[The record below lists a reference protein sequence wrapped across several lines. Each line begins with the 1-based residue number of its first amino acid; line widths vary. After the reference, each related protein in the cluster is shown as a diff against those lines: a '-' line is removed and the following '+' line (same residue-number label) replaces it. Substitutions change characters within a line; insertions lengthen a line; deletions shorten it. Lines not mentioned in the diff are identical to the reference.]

1 MGRVSNLL
9 SEDVVTACNVGL
21 KKLGKIGIVAGRLQI
36 ILAAK
41 EHGITEVCRVHNMSR
56 TTLTDWIRR
65 LKNGTIEDLK
75 NKPKRP
81 QSLLTPHESTIR
93 EWIEQDPNITI
104 KKLIIITGE
113 RLGIFVG
120 ETTMRRIVKKLNFS
134 YITPR
139 PSHYKKQESFN
150 GEFKKKSTRKT

>member
-1 MGRVSNLL
+1 MGRISNLL
-9 SEDVVTACNVGL
+9 SDDVVTACNVGL

-41 EHGITEVCRVHNMSR
+41 KHGITEVCRVHNISR

-81 QSLLTPHESTIR
+81 QSLLTPHEGTIR

-120 ETTMRRIVKKLNFS
+120 QTTMRRIVKKLSFS

-139 PSHYKKQESFN
+139 PTHYKKKESDHP
-150 GEFKKKSTRKT
+150 EFKKKSP

>member
-1 MGRVSNLL
+1 MARVSNLL
-9 SEDVVTACNVGL
+9 SDDVVTACNVGL
-21 KKLGKIGIVAGRLQI
+21 KKLGKVGVVAGRLQI

-41 EHGITEVCRVHNMSR
+41 KHGINEVCRVHNISR

-65 LKNGTIEDLK
+65 LKNGTIEDLQ

-81 QSLLTPHESTIR
+81 QSLLMPHEGTIR

-120 ETTMRRIVKKLNFS
+120 QTTMRRIVKKLNFS

-139 PSHYKKQESFN
+139 PSHYKKQESFS
-150 GEFKKKSTRKT
+150 GEF